1 MRSARAL
8 LAFLVAGC
16 MAWPAVA
23 QRQRIPAWAET
34 FPPYGCT
41 RDPDQSRFRLD
52 ATYTVSGRKVCMT
65 SRVVPC
71 GRPGSPCCDPSIDLA
86 KIELNVNMN
95 CKLAITGVTVNR
107 RPVLTP
113 TWDMYGSGN
122 DKAVYKL
129 TGLGLNL
136 TTADGAVICMTLGG
150 TCPTMQQLCP
160 EANGMCS
167 YAVVQS
173 GVCNCCPVGKLGY
186 YPPPPPTRPQPP
198 SLPRAPGRK
207 NPPPPSPGGKLFQ
220 LPGAPTGRV

>member
-23 QRQRIPAWAET
+23 QRQLPAWAET

-52 ATYTVSGRKVCMT
+52 ASYTVSGRKVCMT
-65 SRVVPC
+65 SRVIPC
-71 GRPGSPCCDPSIDLA
+71 GKPGSRCCEEFTDMA
-86 KIELNVNMN
+86 KIELNVNVS
-95 CKLAITGVTVNR
+95 CKFAITGVTVNG

-113 TWDMYGSGN
+113 TWDLYGTAK

-129 TGLGLNL
+129 TGLNLNL
-136 TTADGAVICMTLGG
+136 TTADDAVICMTLGG

-160 EANGMCS
+160 EANGFCS

-173 GVCNCCPVGKLGY
+173 GVCNCCP
-186 YPPPPPTRPQPP
+186 
-198 SLPRAPGRK
+198 
-207 NPPPPSPGGKLFQ
+207 
-220 LPGAPTGRV
+220 